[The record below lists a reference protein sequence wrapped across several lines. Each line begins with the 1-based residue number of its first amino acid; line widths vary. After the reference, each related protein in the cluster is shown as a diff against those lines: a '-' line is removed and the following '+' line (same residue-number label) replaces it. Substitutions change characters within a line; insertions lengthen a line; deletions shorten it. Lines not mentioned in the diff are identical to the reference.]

1 MVRMFDEDEVI
12 RVYVPPGWPGA
23 VRPPGSNGW
32 EKTAESFLLD
42 CCPSE
47 YRGYQVLRRHP
58 VVLARMAREF
68 VASQLVATRSG
79 LAGVRTSLSGVVDAG
94 TVDQAAVVLQQEE
107 ARLLRLA
114 RGVELV
120 EQALRDV
127 RFTPLL

>member
-1 MVRMFDEDEVI
+1 MFDEDEVI

-23 VRPPGSNGW
+23 VRPPGSSGW
-32 EKTAESFLLD
+32 LKTAESFLLD
-42 CCPSE
+42 SCPSE

-68 VASQLVATRSG
+68 VAAQLVATRSS
-79 LAGVRTSLSGVVDAG
+79 LAGVRTSLSGVVDTA

-107 ARLLRLA
+107 ARLVRVA

-127 RFTPLL
+127 RFVPRL

>member
-1 MVRMFDEDEVI
+1 MFDEDEVI

-32 EKTAESFLLD
+32 LKTAEAFLLD

-79 LAGVRTSLSGVVDAG
+79 LAGVRTSLAGVVDTG
-94 TVDQAAVVLQQEE
+94 TVDQAAAVLQQEE
-107 ARLLRLA
+107 ARLVRVA

-127 RFTPLL
+127 RFTPRL

>member
-1 MVRMFDEDEVI
+1 MAHMFDEDEVI

-32 EKTAESFLLD
+32 EKSAEAFLLD

-58 VVLARMAREF
+58 VVLARLAREF
-68 VASQLVATRSG
+68 VASQLVATRTG
-79 LAGVRTSLSGVVDAG
+79 LAGVRTSLAGVVD
-94 TVDQAAVVLQQEE
+94 TVTADQTASVLQQEE
-107 ARLLRLA
+107 ARLARVA
-114 RGVELV
+114 RGVDLV

-127 RFTPLL
+127 RFKPRL